1 MKRAELQ
8 AKHSPFLRKVVK
20 NSKPMGHLE
29 PAGGG
34 RSEGAQT
41 AGTRL
46 NEPETVHQVMCTLS
60 ADRRCG
66 HDRPLRRYSVGIQG
80 EGCIVARM
88 VLPLARRTIVA
99 AACRQYRRME
109 AVDGGAVWR
118 LERKMHVRHAGPTST
133 QSSSAKKWSCP
144 STKGIPSASSAAL

>member
-1 MKRAELQ
+1 
-8 AKHSPFLRKVVK
+8 
-20 NSKPMGHLE
+20 
-29 PAGGG
+29 
-34 RSEGAQT
+34 
-41 AGTRL
+41 
-46 NEPETVHQVMCTLS
+46 MCTLS

-66 HDRPLRRYSVGIQG
+66 PIDRFDVIPVGIQG

-118 LERKMHVRHAGPTST
+118 LERKMHVRHRRADIDPEFVREEMVLPLDQGYSERIKRGLVEAP
-133 QSSSAKKWSCP
+133 
-144 STKGIPSASSAAL
+144 GGLDIPDLQM